1 MCAKSAIE
9 PPQSQIGLVEQG
21 AQIGRHWRNGDCWES
36 H

>member
-9 PPQSQIGLVEQG
+9 PAQSQIGLVEQG
-21 AQIGRHWRNGDCWES
+21 AQIGRHGWIGDWWES